1 MSYASPLGRRRGPL
15 QAYADLGLETQVMA
29 ASPTRL
35 ITLLFDGAR
44 AAVAQARVHLA
55 QHNIAA
61 RGQAIS
67 KAIEIVESG
76 LKASL
81 DMNAGGELA
90 SNLRNAYDVIVHNL
104 LLANLKSDASR
115 LDTADRLLSEIGS
128 AWREAND
135 PQSLAGAH

>member
-1 MSYASPLGRRRGPL
+1 MSYATPISRKRGAIR
-15 QAYADLGLETQVMA
+15 AYADLGLETQVMA
-29 ASPTRL
+29 ASPARL

-55 QHNIAA
+55 QNNIAS

-81 DMNAGGELA
+81 DMNAGGEMA
-90 SNLRNAYDVIVHNL
+90 VNLRHAYDLIVRNL
-104 LLANLKSDASR
+104 LQANLNSDIKR
-115 LDTADRLLSEIGS
+115 LDTADRLLADLGS
-128 AWREAND
+128 AWRDAND
-135 PQSLAGAH
+135 PRPADRAN

>member
-1 MSYASPLGRRRGPL
+1 MSYATPISRRRSPLG
-15 QAYADLGLETQVMA
+15 AYADLGVETQVMA
-29 ASPTRL
+29 ASPVRL

-55 QHNIAA
+55 QHNTAA

-67 KAIEIVESG
+67 KAIEIVEGG

-90 SNLRNAYDVIVHNL
+90 VSLRNAYDLIVHNL
-104 LLANLKSDASR
+104 LQANLNSDAKR
-115 LDTADRLLSEIGS
+115 LDTADRLLADIGG
-128 AWREAND
+128 AWRDAND
-135 PQSLAGAH
+135 PKPADGEN